1 MKKLAIIGSS
11 LLGKLIAY
19 HAENDFEVVG
29 YYDDFTNGENI
40 LGKTENILKD
50 FENKKFDYL
59 IIGIGYVQMKARV
72 ELFNRYKNKIPFA
85 NVIHS
90 SSYIDKSVKL
100 GEGLFILPGC
110 TIDMEC
116 ELGDNVLCNTGCTI
130 AHHTKIN
137 SHCFLGPSVSIA
149 GLVNVNLACF
159 IGVGSTL
166 KDSITIGQYS
176 IIGAGSVVIKDVEER
191 TVSVGVPAKVI
202 KKNTN

>member
-11 LLGKLIAY
+11 LLGKLITY

-29 YYDDFTNGENI
+29 YYDDFTSGKNV

-50 FENKKFDYL
+50 FENKKFDCL
-59 IIGIGYVQMKARV
+59 IIGIGYAQMKARV

-100 GEGLFILPGC
+100 GEGIFILPGC

-130 AHHTKIN
+130 AHHTTIN

-149 GLVNVNLACF
+149 GLVNVNMACF

-176 IIGAGSVVIKDVEER
+176 IIGAGSVVIKDIEER

-202 KKNTN
+202 KKI